1 MLLLGKG
8 EEYQTLDFCDHP
20 QEMGDSSLPWIEFLF
35 SSNYQITI
43 RVLGKGRRVDSE
55 LMGRSFRKCWRRRG

>member
-8 EEYQTLDFCDHP
+8 EEKQTLDFCDLP
-20 QEMGDSSLPWIEFLF
+20 QEMGDSSLQWMEFLF

-43 RVLGKGRRVDSE
+43 RVLG
-55 LMGRSFRKCWRRRG
+55 